1 MERDIHPAEVGLFY
15 AAALR
20 GLRLEDTADG
30 LYRVTRTI
38 GSVPVVIADGV
49 GFREVANLC
58 GATRTVTLRQAAERD
73 GFPWP
78 DTPEALIAALKRL

>member
-20 GLRLEDTADG
+20 GLRLQDTADG

-38 GSVPVVIADGV
+38 GVVPVVIADGV
-49 GFREVANLC
+49 RFREVANL
-58 GATRTVTLRQAAERD
+58 
-73 GFPWP
+73 
-78 DTPEALIAALKRL
+78 